1 MTNAA
6 GTPLAMT
13 AAPDANP
20 NTTSDTSSD
29 SLGRTDRDAAIAQA
43 QALRLRRSWL
53 AFAIYGLCSA
63 LLVFFQ
69 WQGAISFATPLL
81 IGIIA
86 AAFVINSAFL
96 LWIYMGRN
104 LRQRDPSLTLPQ
116 MLAATL
122 WCYVPIYLTPT
133 LRAEMLMMYSCVFFF
148 GGFRL
153 NRQQFLLVAAF
164 ALLGYAG
171 IMLLD
176 ANAATGATDPRR
188 EIVRF
193 IILTVVLLVLSLLG
207 GTIYDMRQQLR
218 QQHKAL
224 QRANEQISHQAVHDA
239 LTGLHNRRFL
249 MEALQREEA
258 RAKRRGSPFSLIM
271 CDLDH
276 FKAIN
281 DRYGHLAGDTVLK
294 LTADL
299 MQQQLRSAD
308 WLAHGGDETVARF
321 GGEEFAILLPDTGI
335 DGAVRCAE
343 RLRTAL
349 HAVTLPTPMTGEKLS
364 ASFGVAEYR
373 VGDTLSDVLTRADHS
388 LYDAKHGGR
397 NRVVAVS

>member
-1 MTNAA
+1 MPKAA
-6 GTPLAMT
+6 RQPNAMT
-13 AAPDANP
+13 ALPDTTTAPR
-20 NTTSDTSSD
+20 SDD
-29 SLGRTDRDAAIAQA
+29 AIAQA
-43 QALRLRRSWL
+43 QSLRLRRSWL
-53 AFAIYGLCSA
+53 AFAIYGLCC
-63 LLVFFQ
+63 LLLAFFH
-69 WQGAISFATPLL
+69 WQGAITFATPLV
-81 IGIIA
+81 IAVIA
-86 AAFVINSAFL
+86 AAVLINSTFL
-96 LWIYMGRN
+96 FWIHSGRN
-104 LRQRDPSLTLPQ
+104 LRHRDPSLTLPQ

-164 ALLGYAG
+164 ALIGYAG

-176 ANAATGATDPRR
+176 TRFPFAANEPRR

-218 QQHKAL
+218 RQHKAL
-224 QRANEQISHQAVHDA
+224 QHANQQISHQAVHDA

-258 RAKRRGSPFSLIM
+258 RAKRRGSQFSVIM

-281 DRYGHLAGDTVLK
+281 DRYGHLIGDAVLK
-294 LTADL
+294 LAAEL
-299 MQQQLRSAD
+299 MQAQLRSAD

-335 DGAVRCAE
+335 EGAVRCAE
-343 RLRTAL
+343 RLRAAM
-349 HAVTLPTPMTGEKLS
+349 HAATLPAPLTEEKLT

-373 VGDTLSDVLTRADHS
+373 VGDALSDVLTRADHS
-388 LYDAKHGGR
+388 LYDAKPGGR
-397 NRVVAVS
+397 DRVVAVS